1 MHFKIEY
8 QSIPRPSAPSGGG
21 IACFVSVKKKRTEVR
36 KEKRRIRGWSQES
49 SRGRVTHKVFCGRRR
64 KSATCPPSPLLGD
77 RRRQPMVV
85 VRVRSIA
92 ATTAGSGI
100 FISSNSIDKST
111 IGIFFKKTTIGDD
124 QVYIYSLVKRNEM
137 KRRWMGSHSDS
148 HRHGW
153 ITGVGWFGG
162 ELKRDRGRA
171 WPWQSYV
178 SLMRREAS
186 AKLQHAAAA
195 RRAHHTHD
203 GACASAADRAV
214 RSDTAAKA
222 SSSRTMYFLF
232 FSSFDRAEGSLD
244 TLSTASSF

>member
-1 MHFKIEY
+1 
-8 QSIPRPSAPSGGG
+8 
-21 IACFVSVKKKRTEVR
+21 
-36 KEKRRIRGWSQES
+36 
-49 SRGRVTHKVFCGRRR
+49 
-64 KSATCPPSPLLGD
+64 
-77 RRRQPMVV
+77 
-85 VRVRSIA
+85 
-92 ATTAGSGI
+92 
-100 FISSNSIDKST
+100 
-111 IGIFFKKTTIGDD
+111 
-124 QVYIYSLVKRNEM
+124 M

-244 TLSTASSF
+244 TLSTAASF

>member
-1 MHFKIEY
+1 M
-8 QSIPRPSAPSGGG
+8 
-21 IACFVSVKKKRTEVR
+21 R
-36 KEKRRIRGWSQES
+36 KEKRRIPGWSQES

-111 IGIFFKKTTIGDD
+111 IGDD

-153 ITGVGWFGG
+153 ITVVGWFGG

>member
-1 MHFKIEY
+1 VAAAAK
-8 QSIPRPSAPSGGG
+8 APPAHRRRSWVTGGG
-21 IACFVSVKKKRTEVR
+21 SP
-36 KEKRRIRGWSQES
+36 WSSYVYAQLRQQLLVLAFS
-49 SRGRVTHKVFCGRRR
+49 SRQTVSTNPPLVFF
-64 KSATCPPSPLLGD
+64 L
-77 RRRQPMVV
+77 
-85 VRVRSIA
+85 
-92 ATTAGSGI
+92 
-100 FISSNSIDKST
+100 
-111 IGIFFKKTTIGDD
+111 KKYTIGDD
-124 QVYIYSLVKRNEM
+124 QVYIYSLLKRNEM

-153 ITGVGWFGG
+153 ITVVGWFGG

-244 TLSTASSF
+244 TLSTAASF

>member
-1 MHFKIEY
+1 M
-8 QSIPRPSAPSGGG
+8 
-21 IACFVSVKKKRTEVR
+21 R
-36 KEKRRIRGWSQES
+36 KEKRRIPGWSQES

-64 KSATCPPSPLLGD
+64 KNATCPPSPLLGD

-100 FISSNSIDKST
+100 FISSNSIDKS
-111 IGIFFKKTTIGDD
+111 TIGDD

-186 AKLQHAAAA
+186 AKLQHA
-195 RRAHHTHD
+195 RRRGEHTTHTTAHVRQQQTGPFVLTRRRKHHHPVLCIFFSFLLLIALKDLWTHCRRQL
-203 GACASAADRAV
+203 AFECFKASQA
-214 RSDTAAKA
+214 A
-222 SSSRTMYFLF
+222 SSSVAR
-232 FSSFDRAEGSLD
+232 RRR
-244 TLSTASSF
+244 

>member
-1 MHFKIEY
+1 M
-8 QSIPRPSAPSGGG
+8 
-21 IACFVSVKKKRTEVR
+21 R
-36 KEKRRIRGWSQES
+36 KEKRRIPGWSQES
-49 SRGRVTHKVFCGRRR
+49 SRGRVTHKIFCGCRR

-111 IGIFFKKTTIGDD
+111 IGIFKKKSTIGDD

-203 GACASAADRAV
+203 GAFASAADRAV

-244 TLSTASSF
+244 TRSTAASF